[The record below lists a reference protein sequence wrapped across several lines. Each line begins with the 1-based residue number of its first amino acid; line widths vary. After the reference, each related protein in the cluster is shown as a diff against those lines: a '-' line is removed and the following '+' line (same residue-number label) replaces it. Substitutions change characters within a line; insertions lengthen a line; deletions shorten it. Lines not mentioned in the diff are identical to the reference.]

1 MAGSEIRVSVR
12 QFQDLLREKL
22 VKHGVGEEEAA
33 KVSEIFARNAAEG
46 VISHSVLRVVR
57 MMGHYDCGIIVAGNK
72 PVLVSGKGAV
82 ERYDANKAVGVLSAE
97 FCMDR
102 ACELAGNFGIGMVA
116 LKNAN
121 HWMRGGYYGWMAA
134 DRGMVGICWTN
145 TMPNMPSWGSL
156 ECNIGNNPFVMAVPG
171 KDGRHFVL
179 DSAMSQFSNGKLEV
193 ERRAGRQLP
202 VAGGYDENGN
212 LTRNPEDIE
221 KAKRPLPMGFW
232 KGSSMAILLDAA
244 AALLADGNDTASV
257 ERDMKARKGDEANIS
272 QVFIAIDPK
281 VLGDNDFTEI
291 EKSIKD
297 SVHSGRP
304 VVDGVV
310 PRYPGER
317 TLTDRERALSE
328 GIVVPADAWADI
340 QAL

>member
-1 MAGSEIRVSVR
+1 MSGSEIRVTIR
-12 QFQDLLREKL
+12 EFQELLKDKL
-22 VKHGVGEEEAA
+22 MKHGVGEDEAA
-33 KVSEIFARNAAEG
+33 RVSEIFAKNAADG

-57 MMGHYDCGIIVAGNK
+57 MLGHYDCGLIVAGRR

-82 ERYDANKAVGVLSAE
+82 ERYDANKAVGVLSAS

-116 LKNAN
+116 LRSAN

-145 TMPNMPSWGSL
+145 TRSNLPSWGSL
-156 ECNIGNNPFVMAVPG
+156 DCNIGNNPFVMAVPG

-193 ERRAGRQLP
+193 MRRAGRDLP
-202 VAGGYDENGN
+202 VDGGYDENGN
-212 LTRNPEDIE
+212 LTRNPGDIE
-221 KAKRPLPMGFW
+221 KTRRLLPTGFW

-244 AALLADGNDTASV
+244 AALLADGMDTASI
-257 ERDMKARKGDEANIS
+257 ERDMKTRNVDETNLS

-281 VLGDNDFTEI
+281 ALGDSDFSRF

-297 SVHSGRP
+297 FVHGGRP
-304 VVDGVV
+304 VVEGVT

-317 TLTDRERALSE
+317 VIADRAKAMSE